1 MTGESGSGSDAHL
14 TARLGLGR
22 IAGSILALLL
32 LTVPLLSNLW
42 QIPHRTFAAVGP
54 EAERL
59 AFVSSEGGTV
69 QIFAINT
76 DGTGLQQLTRPPG
89 QSEIP
94 VWSPDGRR
102 IAFIRAQERD
112 TQIYLMNADGG
123 GQRPLTASPGT
134 NTFPAW
140 SPGGPSIAF
149 VS

>member
-1 MTGESGSGSDAHL
+1 MTGETGSGSDAHL

-32 LTVPLLSNLW
+32 LTVALLSNSW

-89 QSEIP
+89 Q
-94 VWSPDGRR
+94 
-102 IAFIRAQERD
+102 RD
-112 TQIYLMNADGG
+112 RKSTRLN
-123 GQRPLTASPGT
+123 S
-134 NTFPAW
+134 
-140 SPGGPSIAF
+140 SH
-149 VS
+149 V